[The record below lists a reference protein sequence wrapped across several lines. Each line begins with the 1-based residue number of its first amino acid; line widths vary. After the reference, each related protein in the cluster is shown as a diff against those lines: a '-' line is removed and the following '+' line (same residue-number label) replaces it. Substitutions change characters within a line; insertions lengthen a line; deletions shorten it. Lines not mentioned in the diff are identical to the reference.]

1 MATGRFCY
9 GTEGELTMVLVN
21 SEKYS
26 MHLSNQASE
35 ESHPASILPSHSYF
49 LAINLLHQRPPDEP
63 ENVTALAMSSV
74 DSIYCMVAVTSN

>member
-1 MATGRFCY
+1 
-9 GTEGELTMVLVN
+9 MVVVN

-26 MHLSNQASE
+26 MHIPKQASE
-35 ESHPASILPSHSYF
+35 DSHPASTLRSHSYS